1 MEDELVEETHDSL
14 RMGRRTLSTT
24 IESTLA
30 IRHMLG
36 PFEPAID
43 TVPTESDSRGDLS
56 CGRHTSNGGNK
67 SELVY
72 HPYIVLL
79 GILHVSSCIG
89 RG

>member
-43 TVPTESDSRGDLS
+43 TVPTESVSRGYS
-56 CGRHTSNGGNK
+56 
-67 SELVY
+67 
-72 HPYIVLL
+72 
-79 GILHVSSCIG
+79 
-89 RG
+89 

>member
-36 PFEPAID
+36 AFEPAVD
-43 TVPTESDSRGDLS
+43 TVPTESVSRGYS
-56 CGRHTSNGGNK
+56 
-67 SELVY
+67 
-72 HPYIVLL
+72 
-79 GILHVSSCIG
+79 
-89 RG
+89 